1 MRFEPFQLDR
11 WIERHRGQDLIDLAG
26 SVGAPWTIGELLD
39 LEPQLDWR
47 GRGVLYAP
55 IGGSEELRRAIGA
68 HVAAHPEHVFVTTG
82 AAEAIAILAADAAE
96 SGRNVVLPDPGYP
109 AFSGLPRA
117 FGLEVR
123 RYTLERERGFALDPD
138 AVARLIDAHT
148 ALIFIN
154 PPHNPSGACCDE
166 SDIDAVARVA
176 AAAGEAVVV
185 VDQVFHPIELDRPTP
200 PVATRPGVVALG
212 DMSKA
217 LSLSGLRIGWIVEPD
232 STRRQRY
239 TDLRAYFTLGS
250 GEPVEALAALALRH
264 PATVLDRTRERARAN
279 RAALAEVLG
288 RHADLVAWVPPAGG
302 LVAFPWL
309 RSGETTRPLAEALA
323 RDGVLVAPGDTLGR
337 PDHFR
342 IALAS
347 VGEETFLRALET
359 LDRVLGRLERR
370 ANA

>member
-11 WIERHRGQDLIDLAG
+11 WIERHRGRDLIDLAG
-26 SVGAPWTIGELLD
+26 SVGAPWTVGALLD

-47 GRGVLYAP
+47 DRGVLYAP
-55 IGGSEELRRAIGA
+55 IGGSEELRRAIAA
-68 HVAAHPEHVFVTTG
+68 HVATDPEHVFVTTG

-96 SGRNVVLPDPGYP
+96 PGRNVVLPDPGYP

-123 RYTLERERGFALDPD
+123 RYQVDRERGFALDPD
-138 AVARLIDAHT
+138 AVARLIDART
-148 ALIFIN
+148 ALVFVN
-154 PPHNPSGACCDE
+154 TPHNPSGACCDA
-166 SDIDAVARVA
+166 SGIDAVARAA
-176 AAAGEAVVV
+176 AAAGEALVV

-232 STRRQRY
+232 PTRRQRY
-239 TDLRAYFTLGS
+239 RDLRAYFTLGS

-264 PATVLDRTRERARAN
+264 TATLLERTRGRARTN

-288 RHADLVAWVPPAGG
+288 RRADVVAWVPPAGG

-309 RSGETTRPLAEALA
+309 RSGESTRDLAEGLA
-323 RDGVLVAPGDTLGR
+323 RDGVLIAPGDTLGH

-347 VGEETFLRALET
+347 VEEETFQRAVET
-359 LDRVLGRLERR
+359 LDCGLAHLERR
-370 ANA
+370 ASA